1 MNRSLHLAIKDLTQI
16 FRYRMVILFTFL
28 MPLVFTVMMG
38 FAFTQTAAASV
49 RLPVGVVFLD
59 QGYGGSLRASLTGYL
74 MDNPELNLILEG
86 GEEIFEEAKED
97 LNTRTLA
104 AVLVI
109 PPGFGEALLGG
120 GELPLQVIADESRDD
135 GLAAVQAIR
144 SQVLRFRSGVH
155 AALLANK
162 LMTGDITVR
171 DQIFVD
177 TLLAIREAYQNP
189 PLLLAEEGESAK
201 SFEDQARANPFTQTS
216 PGILVQFTIMSM
228 IGTGTILVE
237 ERKNGTLNR
246 LLTTSINR
254 AEVIAGHMLA
264 MFVLVFIQQ
273 FLLILFGQLVLGVA
287 YFREP
292 VGMLLVMAGM
302 SLWITSLGLLIGVVA
317 RSDDQVVLFSL
328 VAMFVF
334 TPLAGAWFP
343 LEGTGPAFA
352 TLSRFTPAAWA
363 MIGYQNLIVRGL
375 GLDSAVL
382 PALILTGF
390 AALFVLAALWRFR
403 RQQG

>member
-1 MNRSLHLAIKDLTQI
+1 MNRFLHLASKDLTQI

-49 RLPVGVVFLD
+49 KLPVGVVFLD
-59 QGYGGSLRASLTGYL
+59 QGSGGSMRASLTGYL
-74 MDNPELNLILEG
+74 MDNPELILSLEG
-86 GEEIFEEAKED
+86 GGEVLDEAQEELSKG
-97 LNTRTLA
+97 TLA

-109 PPGFGEALLGG
+109 PQGFGEALLGG
-120 GELPLQVIADESRDD
+120 GDLPLQVIADESRDD

-162 LMTGDITVR
+162 IKSDDITVD

-189 PLLLAEEGESAK
+189 PLLLAEEGEAAK

-228 IGTGTILVE
+228 IGAGTILVE

-254 AEVIAGHMLA
+254 AEIITGHMLA
-264 MFVLVFIQQ
+264 MFALVFIQQ
-273 FLLILFGQLVLGVA
+273 FLLILFGQLVLGVE
-287 YFREP
+287 YFRQP
-292 VGMLLVMAGM
+292 LGMLLVMAGM
-302 SLWITSLGLLIGVVA
+302 SLWITALGLLIGIVA
-317 RSDDQVVLFSL
+317 RTDDQVVLFSL
-328 VAMFVF
+328 IAMFVF

-382 PALILTGF
+382 PALILIGF
-390 AALFVLAALWRFR
+390 AVLFFLVALWRFR
-403 RQQG
+403 KQQG